1 MGRRS
6 GLVMNLENYI
16 TAKQQQEICGIIQT
30 QCRRFQE
37 MEREYRTLFY
47 EPYIATRQKHS
58 VTAAVLPN
66 EKGVQ
71 VQQFPLHA
79 KPKLEVVSA

>member
-1 MGRRS
+1 
-6 GLVMNLENYI
+6 MNLENYI
-16 TAKQQQEICGIIQT
+16 TAKQQREICGIIQT

-47 EPYIATRQKHS
+47 EPYIAMRQKHS

-71 VQQFPLHA
+71 VQQFPLYA